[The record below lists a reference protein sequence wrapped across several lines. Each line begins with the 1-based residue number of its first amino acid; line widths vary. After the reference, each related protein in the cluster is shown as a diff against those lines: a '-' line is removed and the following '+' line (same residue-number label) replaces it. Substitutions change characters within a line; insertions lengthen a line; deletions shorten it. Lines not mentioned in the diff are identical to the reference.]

1 MSMNFFSNGFKGK
14 ANISTWKQ
22 MRSTH
27 LLHERY
33 RDTEAK
39 FTVGFGG
46 KGWRFMINIQSNSV
60 VAIGS

>member
-1 MSMNFFSNGFKGK
+1 MNFFSNGFKGK

-22 MRSTH
+22 MRGTH

-33 RDTEAK
+33 RDTEAR
-39 FTVGFGG
+39 FTAGFEGI
-46 KGWRFMINIQSNSV
+46 GWSFMINIQSNSI